1 VGSHRRDAK
10 ERRAVRLTRVA
21 QVVPAVPSFAV
32 DDGFTYSIPDALG
45 DLDVGDIVRVPL
57 GGRRVRGY
65 VTSVGEGVPGRRL
78 RDITARSGKQGVFTP
93 AMLRSLRWTAAHY
106 VAPLS
111 TVLDRCAP
119 PNLPGKAP
127 RPSTGTLPPPGG
139 LLAAWSTEPASGR
152 PAFVLSGNA
161 LDAVESAITPV
172 VARGKNVIVTAPTVA
187 EAHLTADALRDVF
200 GTRVRSATSDESAA
214 TRTTAWGRLSAGTG
228 AIVIGTREVA
238 FWGKDDLG
246 LVVVIDEGRR
256 AYKSPRTPTYHVR
269 DVLRERSAV
278 EGFPLALTGAV
289 PTSEAMAAEVDLYR
303 EPPRIWPHVEV
314 VDRSAASFGR
324 GAVGDA
330 ATRAIAALGPSGT
343 VFVLVPRRG
352 GSFRCA
358 RCRELR
364 RCGTC
369 EATLTRDGRCPR
381 CGAVYPV
388 CTACGGTRFEGL
400 GGGVTRIVDD
410 LRRRFGSDAGPADGP
425 ARIAVGTERDL
436 VGLPPVDLVVVV
448 DPDAG
453 ILAPTYRADEE
464 ALRLLARA
472 VLAAK
477 PGGGRRAV
485 IQTSLPEHPVFIAL
499 RKGDPIPF
507 LHDTLA
513 ARASSGFP
521 PIGDLIAIEADA
533 ESATGTL
540 AEATGDATLLGPAPE
555 GERFRWLIQGRD
567 LSVVRIRLRAA
578 VQHLRDG
585 GTRVRV
591 DVDPVDL

>member
-1 VGSHRRDAK
+1 
-10 ERRAVRLTRVA
+10 
-21 QVVPAVPSFAV
+21 
-32 DDGFTYSIPDALG
+32 
-45 DLDVGDIVRVPL
+45 
-57 GGRRVRGY
+57 
-65 VTSVGEGVPGRRL
+65 
-78 RDITARSGKQGVFTP
+78 
-93 AMLRSLRWTAAHY
+93 
-106 VAPLS
+106 
-111 TVLDRCAP
+111 
-119 PNLPGKAP
+119 
-127 RPSTGTLPPPGG
+127 
-139 LLAAWSTEPASGR
+139 
-152 PAFVLSGNA
+152 
-161 LDAVESAITPV
+161 
-172 VARGKNVIVTAPTVA
+172 
-187 EAHLTADALRDVF
+187 
-200 GTRVRSATSDESAA
+200 
-214 TRTTAWGRLSAGTG
+214 
-228 AIVIGTREVA
+228 
-238 FWGKDDLG
+238 
-246 LVVVIDEGRR
+246 
-256 AYKSPRTPTYHVR
+256 
-269 DVLRERSAV
+269 
-278 EGFPLALTGAV
+278 
-289 PTSEAMAAEVDLYR
+289 
-303 EPPRIWPHVEV
+303 
-314 VDRSAASFGR
+314 
-324 GAVGDA
+324 
-330 ATRAIAALGPSGT
+330 
-343 VFVLVPRRG
+343 
-352 GSFRCA
+352 
-358 RCRELR
+358 
-364 RCGTC
+364 
-369 EATLTRDGRCPR
+369 
-381 CGAVYPV
+381 
-388 CTACGGTRFEGL
+388 
-400 GGGVTRIVDD
+400 VTRIVDD

-521 PIGDLIAIEADA
+521 PIGELIAIEADA